1 LRILLVFPF
10 LPYPP
15 DDGGKIGFFN
25 PIKYLARKHEVSVVC
40 LTDSSDKE
48 SSIEELR
55 RNCYELRT
63 CQRPAWRDPYR
74 LLKGMVLRPPGSA
87 AKYWHAAAGEL
98 IRETI
103 VARPPDIVEF
113 HHLNTAIYRSFAGA
127 LPTVLREHNV
137 EFKVWER
144 HGENATSWVERSYAR
159 VTAPRVRRY
168 EAEIALHFDRCL
180 VVSDADAAHLRGIS
194 PEARVEVIPSGV
206 DTEYFYPF
214 PHAEEEPFSMT
225 LTGSFE
231 WKPKQQSLNALLTQ
245 VFPRIKARVPEA
257 KLYVVGKGIPEWLR
271 RVAHET
277 PGVRIEGAVPDVRP
291 YIAKSALL
299 INYLE
304 SGGGI
309 ALKVLEAMAMRKPVL
324 SNSLGCEG
332 IPMRHGRDF
341 FVADGSAEFAAAASS
356 LIGDPALRSSLA
368 EAGYRRVLESYS
380 WDVIAVRLQDCY
392 LRMIDE
398 RRRFD
403 RIPDGVRAQYAC

>member
-1 LRILLVFPF
+1 MRILLVFPF

-25 PIKYLARKHEVSVVC
+25 PIKYLSRRHEVSVVC
-40 LTDSSDKE
+40 LTEDIDQE
-48 SSIEELR
+48 SSIQELKTF
-55 RNCYELRT
+55 CSELRT
-63 CQRPAWRDPYR
+63 FKRPAWRDPYR
-74 LLKGMVLRPPGSA
+74 LLKGMVLHPPGSA

-103 VARPPDIVEF
+103 VACKPDIVEF
-113 HHLNTAIYRSFAGA
+113 HHLNTAIYRSFAGV

-144 HGENATSWVERSYAR
+144 HGENATGWVERSYAR
-159 VTAPRVRRY
+159 CTAPRVRRY
-168 EAEIALHFDRCL
+168 EAEIASHFDRCV

-206 DTEYFYPF
+206 DTEYFYPR
-214 PHAEEEPFSMT
+214 PDAEEEPFSMT
-225 LTGSFE
+225 LTGSFD
-231 WKPKQQSLNALLTQ
+231 WKPKQQSLHALLTQ
-245 VFPRIKARVPEA
+245 VFPKIKARVSEA

-291 YIAKSALL
+291 YIAKSALS

-332 IPMRHGRDF
+332 IPMRHGRDV
-341 FVADGSAEFAAAASS
+341 FVADGPDEFAAAACC
-356 LIGDPALRSSLA
+356 LIVDRALRSDLA
-368 EAGYRRVLESYS
+368 EEGYRRVLESYS
-380 WDVIAVRLQDCY
+380 WNLIAGRLQDCY
-392 LRMIDE
+392 QRLIEE
-398 RRRFD
+398 RRGFD
-403 RIPDGVRAQYAC
+403 RPPNKMRAQYAC

>member
-25 PIKYLARKHEVSVVC
+25 PIKYVSRKHEVSVVC
-40 LTDSSDKE
+40 LTEGSDQE
-48 SSIEELR
+48 SSIQEFKKF
-55 RNCYELRT
+55 CSELRT
-63 CQRPAWRDPYR
+63 FKRPAWRDQYC
-74 LLKGMVLRPPGSA
+74 LLKGMVLHPPGSA
-87 AKYWHAAAGEL
+87 AKYWYPAAGEL
-98 IRETI
+98 IKETI
-103 VARPPDIVEF
+103 AAHKPHIVEF

-144 HGENATSWVERSYAR
+144 HGENASSWVERSYAR
-159 VTAPRVRRY
+159 LTAPRVRRY
-168 EAEIALHFDRCL
+168 EAEIATHFNRCV

-194 PEARVEVIPSGV
+194 PEAQVEVIPSGV
-206 DTEYFYPF
+206 DTEYFYPS
-214 PHAEEEPFSMT
+214 PDVEEEPLSITF
-225 LTGSFE
+225 TGSFE
-231 WKPKQQSLNALLTQ
+231 WKPKQHSLHALLTQ
-245 VFPRIKARVPEA
+245 VFPRLKARVPEA

-271 RVAHET
+271 RIAHEI

-304 SGGGI
+304 GGGGI

-332 IPMRHGRDF
+332 IPMRHGRDV
-341 FVADGSAEFAAAASS
+341 FVADGPDEFAAAACC
-356 LIGDPALRSSLA
+356 LLGDRALRSGLA
-368 EAGYRRVLESYS
+368 EEGYRRVLESYS
-380 WDVIAVRLQDCY
+380 WNVIADRFQDCY
-392 LRMIDE
+392 QRLIEE
-398 RRRFD
+398 RRGFD
-403 RIPDGVRAQYAC
+403 RIPDAVRAHSAG